1 MKVKINK
8 KLKIGLIAILVIS
21 IITSSFLLYKTVKYP
36 GYKNYKVPLYSYN
49 NKGTVNYKVFLRP
62 NILYETNSL
71 DEGMLYITELVDYI
85 KATFNYEFSGNKV
98 ADIKGTYDIMAK
110 VQGFNTEKE
119 KIVNIWEKNYT
130 LVPKKS
136 FTVDDKTKSIKEEIN
151 IRLNEYNDFVK
162 QVIEATK
169 INCET
174 NLNIVMNIN
183 LSGNIDNNQI
193 DETIIPSIV
202 IPLNVKMF
210 QVTGNTNIEKSGAI
224 EETKQVQLPVNR
236 KQVILYGIILG
247 ILVIILSLLIFLTEP
262 VEAMK
267 DPHEK
272 LLKQIFKK
280 HGDRLVA
287 LNGDLAFNTDGAA
300 MVKSIDDLVRIAD
313 EVAKPIMYKYS
324 PEYKEIDKFYLANG
338 NEVYILDVNHMLE
351 EIELRE
357 KNNGATDEAEEL
369 IDKVK
374 KFKAIS
380 KDNEEESKMES

>member
-1 MKVKINK
+1 MKAEIDK
-8 KLKIGLIAILVIS
+8 KLKIGLIAVLVIF

-36 GYKNYKVPLYSYN
+36 GFESYKIPLYRYN
-49 NKGTVNYKVFLRP
+49 NKAAVNYRVFLKP

-85 KATFNYEFSGNKV
+85 KTTFNYEFSGDKV
-98 ADIKGTYDIMAK
+98 ADIKGTYDIVAK

-119 KIVNIWEKNYT
+119 KVINIWEKNYT
-130 LVPKKS
+130 LVSKKN
-136 FTVDDKTKSIKEEIN
+136 FTVDDKTKSVKEEIN

-162 QVIEATK
+162 QVIESTK

-174 NLNIVMNIN
+174 NLNIIMNIN
-183 LSGNIDNNQI
+183 LSGNIDNKQI
-193 DETIIPSIV
+193 EETINPSIV

-210 QVTGNTNIEKSGAI
+210 QITGNTNIEKPGTI
-224 EETKQVQLPVNR
+224 EETRQVQLPVNK

-247 ILVIILSLLIFLTEP
+247 VLVIVLALLIFMTEGIE
-262 VEAMK
+262 VKK

-287 LNGDLAFNTDGAA
+287 LSSNLTFNTEHVV

-313 EVAKPIMYKYS
+313 EVGKPIMYKYS
-324 PEYKEIDKFYLANG
+324 PEYKEIDKFYLTNDD
-338 NEVYILDVNHMLE
+338 EVYILDVNHILK
-351 EIELRE
+351 EIAS
-357 KNNGATDEAEEL
+357 NNNENTDNEVEEL
-369 IDKVK
+369 IEKVK
-374 KFKAIS
+374 EFRTHK
-380 KDNEEESKMES
+380 KDDIEESKIES